1 MSQPKLSEPKL
12 SVLVGSLEF
21 PDPGTVTERIE
32 SKIVEVHNKEPNK
45 KNILLKFKDKPEYK
59 NAIKRFYTSEKTLG
73 ELIIKVDEILKNEK
87 NEKDEEIIDKII
99 ENIVNLENNQASQ
112 PYGRLIGFL
121 TPPED
126 FPATTD

>member
-121 TPPED
+121 TPPEN
-126 FPATTD
+126 FLATTD